1 MKRRVVSIWFQ
12 RLPSERVLRARPVD
26 GPFAVTLSEGNHDR
40 LHDLNR
46 EAEGQGLERGMGL
59 ADARAY
65 VPDLVTRPADIDADR
80 RFLVMLARWAT
91 RYTPHAGLDGEDGLV
106 LDITGASHL
115 FGGEAAMLEDMKER
129 LARARLSARIG
140 IADTRGAAWAL
151 AHFAPGIAP
160 EGKTSAAL
168 GPLSVSALRIDEK
181 TATALKR
188 LGLNTI
194 ADMTALPRA
203 TLARRFDMG
212 LIEKLE
218 QALGT
223 RGEAVS
229 PLSGPPHYGVRM
241 SFPEP
246 IGLVDDVMAALARLL
261 DTLCLRLKN
270 REAGAR
276 AIMLSVERVD
286 QTRQTVTLRLARP
299 MRDAPRILRLFERP
313 VGEID
318 AGFGIERIR
327 LEARGVE
334 GLPAEQIG
342 EGGLVEGEALDDLV
356 TRLGARIGLDNI
368 VRFQPVASHIPERGF
383 TENPAAYGRV
393 DAEWRMDQPR
403 PLRMFP
409 PEPVTSDAA
418 RRPPSRFSWRRM
430 RFETAASS
438 GPERIA
444 PEWWRP
450 DEAWRSGLRDYW
462 RVDTRQGLRLWM
474 FHTPQAPGWFVHG
487 LFA

>member
-1 MKRRVVSIWFQ
+1 MWFA
-12 RLPSERVLRARPVD
+12 RLPSERLLRARPVE

-40 LHDLNR
+40 LYALNL

-65 VPDLVTRPADIDADR
+65 VPDLITRPADIDADR
-80 RFLVMLARWAT
+80 RFLTMLARWAT

-106 LDITGASHL
+106 LDITGAAHL
-115 FGGEAAMLEDMKER
+115 FDGETAMLEDMKER
-129 LARARLSARIG
+129 LARARLSVKIG

-151 AHFAPGIAP
+151 SHFAPGIAP
-160 EGKTSAAL
+160 PGKTGAAL
-168 GPLSVSALRIDEK
+168 GPLPVAALRIDEK

-194 ADMTALPRA
+194 ADMAVLPRA
-203 TLARRFDMG
+203 TLARRFDMA
-212 LIEKLE
+212 LIARLD
-218 QALGT
+218 QATGE

-229 PLSGPPHYGVRM
+229 PLSEPPHYGVRM
-241 SFPEP
+241 TFPEP
-246 IGLVDDVMAALARLL
+246 IGLVDDVMAALSRLL
-261 DTLCLRLKN
+261 DTLCQRLKA

-276 AIMLSVERVD
+276 AIALAVERVD
-286 QTRQTVTLRLARP
+286 QSDQRVTLRLARP
-299 MRDAPRILRLFERP
+299 MRDAPRILKLFERP
-313 VGEID
+313 VGEIE

-327 LEARGVE
+327 LEALDVE
-334 GLPAEQIG
+334 ALPAEQIG

-383 TENPAAYGRV
+383 TEIPGACGRV
-393 DAEWRMDQPR
+393 EAEWRMDQPR
-403 PLRMFP
+403 PVRLFP

-430 RFETAASS
+430 RLETASS
-438 GPERIA
+438 RGPERIA

-462 RVDTRQGLRLWM
+462 RVETRQGLRLWM

>member
-1 MKRRVVSIWFQ
+1 MWFA
-12 RLPSERVLRARPVD
+12 RLPSERLLRARPVE

-40 LHDLNR
+40 LYALNL

-65 VPDLVTRPADIDADR
+65 VPDLITRPADIDADR
-80 RFLVMLARWAT
+80 RFLTMLARWAT
-91 RYTPHAGLDGEDGLV
+91 RYTPHAGLDGENGLV
-106 LDITGASHL
+106 LDITGAAHL
-115 FGGEAAMLEDMKER
+115 FDGETAMLEDMKER
-129 LARARLSARIG
+129 LARARLSVKIG

-151 AHFAPGIAP
+151 SHFAPGIAP
-160 EGKTSAAL
+160 PGKTGAAL
-168 GPLSVSALRIDEK
+168 GPLPVAALRIDEK

-194 ADMTALPRA
+194 ADMAVLPRA
-203 TLARRFDMG
+203 TLARRFDMA
-212 LIEKLE
+212 LIARLD
-218 QALGT
+218 QATGE

-229 PLSGPPHYGVRM
+229 PLSEPPHYGVRM
-241 SFPEP
+241 TFPEP
-246 IGLVDDVMAALARLL
+246 IGLVDDVMAALSRLL
-261 DTLCLRLKN
+261 DTLCQRLKA

-276 AIMLSVERVD
+276 AIALAVERVD
-286 QTRQTVTLRLARP
+286 QSDQRVTLRLARP
-299 MRDAPRILRLFERP
+299 MRDAPRILKLFERP
-313 VGEID
+313 VGEIE

-327 LEARGVE
+327 LEALDVE
-334 GLPAEQIG
+334 ALPAEQIG

-383 TENPAAYGRV
+383 TEIPGACGRV
-393 DAEWRMDQPR
+393 EAEWRMDQPR
-403 PLRMFP
+403 PVRLFP

-430 RFETAASS
+430 RLETASS
-438 GPERIA
+438 RGPERIA

-462 RVDTRQGLRLWM
+462 RVETRQGLRLWM